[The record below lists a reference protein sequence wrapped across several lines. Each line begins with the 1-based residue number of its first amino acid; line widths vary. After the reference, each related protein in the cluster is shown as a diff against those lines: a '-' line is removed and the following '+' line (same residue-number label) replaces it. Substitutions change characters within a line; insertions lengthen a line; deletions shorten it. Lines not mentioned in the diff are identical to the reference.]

1 MIVARRA
8 QMPSPAIMVLLAA
21 ASICMA
27 LALVGP
33 AAASASGRF
42 FVPTGK
48 RTGFGPFQESADS
61 VAALRRAFGPPDS
74 EEADEEDRSCIQRWP
89 QLGVSV
95 TLVSF
100 GEVADACGS
109 GTFFSARLTD
119 PRWHTATG
127 VHPGGSRADARRAAI
142 RRCRASTCGA
152 SGYALEMHHTDCAL
166 TLSPGVIAHVRGRK
180 VDSLIVDWRS
190 CE

>member
-1 MIVARRA
+1 MIVATRSLR
-8 QMPSPAIMVLLAA
+8 PSPAIMALLAA
-21 ASICMA
+21 AGICTA
-27 LALVGP
+27 LALVVP

-48 RTGFGPFQESADS
+48 RSGFGPFQESADS
-61 VAALRRAFGPPDS
+61 VAALRRAFGPPAS
-74 EEADEEDRSCIQRWP
+74 EEVDEEYRSCIQRWP
-89 QLGVSV
+89 QLGISV

-109 GTFFSARLTD
+109 GTFYSARLTD

-127 VHPGGSRADARRAAI
+127 VHPGGPRSAARRAAL
-142 RRCRASTCGA
+142 RRCGARSCGA
-152 SGYALEMHHTDCAL
+152 TGYALEMHHTDCAL
-166 TLSPGVIAHVRGRK
+166 TRSAGVIAHVRGRM
-180 VDSLIVDWRS
+180 VVSLIVDWRG

>member
-1 MIVARRA
+1 MRSTGT
-8 QMPSPAIMVLLAA
+8 MLMLAA
-21 ASICMA
+21 ASICTV

-42 FVPTGK
+42 FVPTGR
-48 RTGFGPFQESADS
+48 RTGFGAFQESTGS
-61 VAALRRAFGPPDS
+61 VAALRRAFGPPAS
-74 EEADEEDRSCIQRWP
+74 EEADEEYRSCIQRWP
-89 QLGVSV
+89 LLGISV

-109 GTFFSARLTD
+109 GTFYSARLTD

-127 VHPGGSRADARRAAI
+127 VHPGGSRAAARRAAL
-142 RRCRASTCGA
+142 RRCGVRSCGA
-152 SGYALEMHHTDCAL
+152 TGYALEMHHTDCAM
-166 TLSPGVIAHVRGRK
+166 TLSPGVIAHVRGRR
-180 VDSLIVDWRS
+180 VVSLIVDWRS